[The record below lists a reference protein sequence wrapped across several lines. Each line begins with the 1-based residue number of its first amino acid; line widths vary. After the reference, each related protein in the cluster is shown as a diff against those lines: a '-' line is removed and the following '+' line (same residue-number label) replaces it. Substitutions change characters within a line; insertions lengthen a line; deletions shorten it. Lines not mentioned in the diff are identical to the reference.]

1 MFPFAGVVNEES
13 NVEAPL
19 SFDFPRLKRGPSLAG
34 PVSAL
39 RPTRRTNG
47 IKERDPLRQR
57 ILTEISAHAHGYRD
71 TIPASTPTRA
81 MLCPPRKHP
90 TPPVAAWYLQILMIH
105 VGCVIA
111 SGSLF
116 FIRGCMMLAGWPVAN
131 HIALRRIS
139 VVVDVLLLAAAIALT
154 TIIHQYP
161 FVQAWLTVK
170 VLLLVVYIALG
181 VYALRSG
188 RTRAIRA
195 VCFGAA
201 MLVFLFIVTV
211 ARAHNAWGALLYL

>member
-1 MFPFAGVVNEES
+1 M
-13 NVEAPL
+13 
-19 SFDFPRLKRGPSLAG
+19 
-34 PVSAL
+34 
-39 RPTRRTNG
+39 
-47 IKERDPLRQR
+47 
-57 ILTEISAHAHGYRD
+57 
-71 TIPASTPTRA
+71 AS
-81 MLCPPRKHP
+81 
-90 TPPVAAWYLQILMIH
+90 WYLQILMIH

-116 FIRGCMMLAGWPVAN
+116 FTRGCMMLAGWSAAN
-131 HIALRRIS
+131 HAALRRLS
-139 VVVDVLLLAAAIALT
+139 VAIDVLLLAAAIALT

-181 VYALRSG
+181 VFALRRG

-195 VCFGAA
+195 VCFAAA

-211 ARAHNAWGALLYL
+211 ARAHDPLGAFAHL